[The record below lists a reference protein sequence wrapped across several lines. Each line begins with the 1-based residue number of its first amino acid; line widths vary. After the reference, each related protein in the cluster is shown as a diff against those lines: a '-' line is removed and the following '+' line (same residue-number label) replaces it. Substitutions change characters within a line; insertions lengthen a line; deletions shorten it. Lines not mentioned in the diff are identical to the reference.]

1 MGNSGLYSGTLLG
14 SQALT
19 LSIIAQLAGIS
30 LLAIVAQL
38 AAWRLR
44 LPAILFLLIA
54 GILVDPVMGV
64 LSPDALFGYLL
75 FPMVSLAVAVILFEG
90 SMTLRF
96 SELQESGNTVRNL
109 VTMGAIITWLMTSLA
124 TSFFIGFDFKLALL
138 FGAVVV
144 VTGPTVIVPMLRT
157 VRPNAR
163 ISRILRWEGII
174 IDPLGA
180 LLAVLAFNFYVASET
195 AGGSTF
201 AIIAWAFGE
210 IVVVGTVAGLLAG
223 FGLGQALRNYWIPD
237 YLRSVVT
244 LLLVF
249 VVFVI
254 ADETV
259 HESGLLAVTVF
270 GITLANL
277 KDVEIDDILDF
288 KETLT
293 ILLISG
299 LFILLAARV
308 DATALLSV
316 GYGAPL
322 LLATVMFVARPAA
335 VMVSTIGSELSVKER
350 LLIAWIGPRGIVC
363 AAVAALFALRL
374 EALGVP
380 EAGIFVPLA
389 FLIIV
394 GTVVIQGL
402 SSKYVAGWLGVRDPA
417 PSGVLIA
424 GGGIVARHIAKALK
438 TAGIRAVV
446 ADSYYENIRQA
457 RMEGLD
463 TYFGNPMSEHAD
475 RHLEMAGLGKLFA
488 MSARPNQDAVLA
500 MNFQPVFGAVN
511 IYELPINV
519 EGVTAKH
526 QLATRFRGKH
536 LFGDE
541 VTYNKMAGWL
551 SAGADIR
558 STLLT
563 DEYSYETYL
572 DSYKDNCIPL
582 FALDTADRMRVYTIE
597 PSFAPV
603 AGWRILGLII
613 EPPKPVP
620 KKPAPPKPVPS
631 KTELPK
637 QEVPKSQSLTSEKP
651 VE

>member
-1 MGNSGLYSGTLLG
+1 VARGAKIPKSVVNVGDRGLYSGTLCG
-14 SQALT
+14 SLALT
-19 LSIIAQLAGIS
+19 LSVIAQLAGIS
-30 LLAIVAQL
+30 LLAILAQL

-44 LPAILFLLIA
+44 LPAILFLLLA
-54 GILVDPVMGV
+54 GIVVGPVLGV
-64 LSPDALFGYLL
+64 LSPDALFGDLL
-75 FPMVSLAVAVILFEG
+75 FPLVSLAVAVILFEG

-96 SELQESGNTVRNL
+96 SELQESGKTVRNL
-109 VTMGAIITWLMTSLA
+109 VTIGALITWLITSLA
-124 TSFFIGFDFKLALL
+124 TSFFIGFDFKLAML

-180 LLAVLAFNFYVASET
+180 LLAVLAFNFYVASAT
-195 AGGSTF
+195 AEGSTV

-210 IVVVGTVAGLLAG
+210 IVLVGTAAGLLAG
-223 FGLGQALRNYWIPD
+223 FGLGRALHNYWIPD

-270 GITLANL
+270 GITLANI
-277 KDVEIDDILDF
+277 KDIEIEDILDF
-288 KETLT
+288 KETLS

-308 DATALLSV
+308 DAAALLSV

-322 LLATVMFVARPAA
+322 LLATVMFVARPVA
-335 VMVSTIGSELSVKER
+335 VMVSSLGSQLTFKER
-350 LLIAWIGPRGIVC
+350 LLISWIGPRGIVC

-380 EAGIFVPLA
+380 EAAIFVPLA

-402 SSKYVAGWLGVRDPA
+402 SSKHVARWLGVRDPA

-424 GGGIVARHIAKALK
+424 GGGIVARRIAKALK
-438 TAGIRAVV
+438 TAGIKAVV

-457 RMEGLD
+457 RMDGLD

-475 RHLEMAGLGKLFA
+475 RHLEMAGIGKLFA
-488 MSARPNQDAVLA
+488 MSGRPNQDAVLA
-500 MNFQPVFGAVN
+500 MNFRPVFGALN
-511 IYELPINV
+511 IYELPINA

-536 LFGDE
+536 LFDDE
-541 VTYNKMAGWL
+541 ITYNKMAGWL
-551 SAGADIR
+551 NAGAEIR

-563 DEYSYETYL
+563 EEYSYETYL
-572 DSYKDNCIPL
+572 ESYVDNCIPL
-582 FALDTADRMRVYTIE
+582 FTFDVTGRMRVYSSE
-597 PSFAPV
+597 PGFKPV
-603 AGWRILGLII
+603 AGWRMLGLII
-613 EPPKPVP
+613 EPPK
-620 KKPAPPKPVPS
+620 
-631 KTELPK
+631 
-637 QEVPKSQSLTSEKP
+637 
-651 VE
+651 

>member
-1 MGNSGLYSGTLLG
+1 
-14 SQALT
+14 
-19 LSIIAQLAGIS
+19 
-30 LLAIVAQL
+30 
-38 AAWRLR
+38 
-44 LPAILFLLIA
+44 
-54 GILVDPVMGV
+54 
-64 LSPDALFGYLL
+64 LFGDLL
-75 FPMVSLAVAVILFEG
+75 FPLVSLAVAVILFEG

-96 SELQESGNTVRNL
+96 SELQESGTTVRNL
-109 VTMGAIITWLMTSLA
+109 VTVGAVITWLITSLA
-124 TSFFIGFDFKLALL
+124 THFFIGFDFKLALL
-138 FGAVVV
+138 FGAVIV

-180 LLAVLAFNFYVASET
+180 LLAVLAFNFYVASAT
-195 AGGSTF
+195 AEGSTV
-201 AIIAWAFGE
+201 AIIAWAFAE
-210 IVVVGTVAGLLAG
+210 IVLVGTGAGLLAG
-223 FGLGQALRNYWIPD
+223 FGLGQALRNYWVPD

-254 ADETV
+254 ADEMV

-277 KDVEIDDILDF
+277 KDIEIDDILDF
-288 KETLT
+288 KETLS

-308 DATALLSV
+308 DAAALLSV

-322 LLATVMFVARPAA
+322 LLATVMLVARPVA
-335 VMVSTIGSELSVKER
+335 VLVSTIGSQLSFKER
-350 LLIAWIGPRGIVC
+350 LLISWIGPRGIVC

-380 EAGIFVPLA
+380 EAAIFVPLA

-402 SSKYVAGWLGVRDPA
+402 SSKHVAGWLGVRDPA

-424 GGGIVARHIAKALK
+424 GGGLVGRCIAKALK
-438 TAGIRAVV
+438 KADIRAVI

-457 RMEGLD
+457 RMDGLD

-500 MNFQPVFGAVN
+500 MNFRPVFGALN
-511 IYELPINV
+511 IYELPINA

-526 QLATRFRGKH
+526 QVATRFRGKH
-536 LFGDE
+536 LFGED

-551 SAGADIR
+551 HAGAEIR

-563 DEYSYETYL
+563 DEYSYESYL
-572 DSYKDNCIPL
+572 DSDKDNCVPL
-582 FALDTADRMRVYTIE
+582 FAFDATGRLRVYTSE
-597 PSFAPV
+597 PSFEPV
-603 AGWRILGLII
+603 AGWRMLGLII
-613 EPPKPVP
+613 KPPKPV
-620 KKPAPPKPVPS
+620 APSSESPKPES
-631 KTELPK
+631 KKLE
-637 QEVPKSQSLTSEKP
+637 KSID
-651 VE
+651 

>member
-1 MGNSGLYSGTLLG
+1 VRAFIG
-14 SQALT
+14 SQVLS

-44 LPAILFLLIA
+44 LPAILFLLLA
-54 GILVDPVMGV
+54 GIVVGPVLGV
-64 LSPDALFGYLL
+64 LSPDVLFGDLL
-75 FPMVSLAVAVILFEG
+75 FPLVSLAVAVILFEG

-96 SELQESGNTVRNL
+96 SELQESGKTVITL
-109 VTMGAIITWLMTSLA
+109 VTVGAAITWLITSLA

-180 LLAVLAFNFYVASET
+180 LLAVLAFNFYVASAT
-195 AGGSTF
+195 AEGSTF

-288 KETLT
+288 KETLS

-322 LLATVMFVARPAA
+322 LLATVMFVARPVA
-335 VMVSTIGSELSVKER
+335 VMASTIGSELSFKER
-350 LLIAWIGPRGIVC
+350 LLISWIGPRGIVC

-380 EAGIFVPLA
+380 EAAIFVPLA

-402 SSKYVAGWLGVRDPA
+402 SSKQVAVWLGVRDPA

-488 MSARPNQDAVLA
+488 MSCRPNQDAVLA
-500 MNFQPVFGAVN
+500 MNFRPVFGAVD
-511 IYELPINV
+511 IYELPINA

-541 VTYNKMAGWL
+541 ITYNKMAGWL
-551 SAGADIR
+551 KAGADIR

-572 DSYKDNCIPL
+572 DSYKDNCVPL
-582 FALDTADRMRVYTIE
+582 FAFDTAGRMRVFSKERNFE
-597 PSFAPV
+597 PE
-603 AGWRILGLII
+603 AGWRVLGLII
-613 EPPKPVP
+613 EPPKPL
-620 KKPAPPKPVPS
+620 PPKAES
-631 KTELPK
+631 
-637 QEVPKSQSLTSEKP
+637 QKSEPEKS
-651 VE
+651 VD